1 MLMRGAWNMVKHNA
15 VRSQTGGRRRLLG
28 LVLAVGLGVVSAA
41 PVAEA
46 GTVPAPP
53 TLQRDITSSTSDK
66 PVARIT
72 AEMKFDCGGMS
83 AEALGKAVEKK
94 QCPAP
99 GDASTDGT
107 VTGNCGAAWIDIFD
121 DLPGDGV
128 ARVVWGMTS
137 YQGPMI
143 YRSLVVSYNFTTI
156 DMGIISGALNDSSV
170 MFSPYYQ
177 ATTTA
182 TSPRPS
188 GLALLLSG
196 GVTLLSG
203 SGCVIL
209 SPTAF
214 LPIS

>member
-1 MLMRGAWNMVKHNA
+1 MFKHKA
-15 VRSQTGGRRRLLG
+15 FRSQAGGRRRLLG
-28 LVLAVGLGVVSAA
+28 MILAVGVGMAVAA
-41 PVAEA
+41 PAAQAETA
-46 GTVPAPP
+46 PAPP
-53 TLQRDITSSTSDK
+53 TLQRDFTSNTSEK

-72 AEMKFDCGGMS
+72 AEMKFDCAGMS
-83 AEALGKAVEKK
+83 AEALGKAIEQK

-99 GDASTDGT
+99 GDAGTNGT

-156 DMGIISGALNDSSV
+156 DMGIISGTLVDSSV

>member
-1 MLMRGAWNMVKHNA
+1 MVKHNV
-15 VRSQTGGRRRLLG
+15 VRSRPGGRRRLLG
-28 LVLAVGLGVVSAA
+28 VVLAIGLGMVSAVPA
-41 PVAEA
+41 AQAE
-46 GTVPAPP
+46 TVPASP
-53 TLQRDITSSTSDK
+53 TLQRNFTSSTSDK

-72 AEMKFDCGGMS
+72 AEMKFDCAGMS
-83 AEALGKAVEKK
+83 AEALTKAVEQK

-137 YQGPMI
+137 YQGPMV
-143 YRSLVVSYNFTTI
+143 YRSLLVSYNFTTI
-156 DMGIISGALNDSSV
+156 DMGIISGALVDSSV

-188 GLALLLSG
+188 ALALTLSG